1 MAKEVMWYKIVDGDR
16 LSAKVMALAQQI
28 AGLGNNV
35 KVSVYDKWMT
45 VRGVGLYDEEKNMVL
60 EENGF
65 SVIDL

>member
-1 MAKEVMWYKIVDGDR
+1 MKEVMWYKIVDGDR

>member
-1 MAKEVMWYKIVDGDR
+1 MAKDVMWYKIVDGDR

-45 VRGVGLYDEEKNMVL
+45 VRGVGIWDEEKNKVL
-60 EENGF
+60 EKEGF
-65 SVIDL
+65 SAIDL

>member
-1 MAKEVMWYKIVDGDR
+1 MKEVMWYKIVDGDR
-16 LSAKVMALAQQI
+16 LSAKVMALAQRI

-60 EENGF
+60 ENEGF